1 MENKRGYTMRKSK
14 RNIGIIFTVIA
25 VAALLLG
32 TYFVYDS
39 IFPLA
44 EPIECPSV
52 EDVISVT
59 VSSSAGEETKVS
71 FFASLIMQIQQVK
84 PTRKMSVNDTPTAR
98 PYYKLQVATEEQE
111 FDYFVYTE
119 NNRVYLEIPY
129 VGIYTGAY
137 SSGDNSLVEIISD
150 LLLNHAVE

>member
-1 MENKRGYTMRKSK
+1 MHSSK
-14 RNIGIIFTVIA
+14 RKIVIIITIIA
-25 VAALLLG
+25 VAASLFG

-39 IFPLA
+39 IFPFA

-59 VSSSAGEETKVS
+59 VSSSAGEKKEVYS
-71 FFASLIMQIQQVK
+71 FAPLIMQIQQVK
-84 PTRKMSVNDTPTAR
+84 PTRKMSVNDSPTVQ
-98 PYYKLQVATEEQE
+98 PYYRIQVITEEQK

-119 NNRVYLEIPY
+119 DNRVYLEIPY
-129 VGIYTGAY
+129 IGIYTGTY
-137 SSGDNSLVEIISD
+137 SSGSSSLVEIISD